1 MALKIKELQE
11 FARNT
16 KFTYKVVKE
25 VYDYLVDSIR
35 KENVNIDILSGVILQ
50 MVQNNLNNVA
60 EYEQYTRR
68 DIKEESNIPEL
79 TPEEAKELIHEQM
92 NERVKSNVRIKLGYS
107 KSSWNKVM
115 RYEKMMKDYLGKA
128 LPEYLSQM
136 IAQSIK
142 LEDDEAAELFL
153 KFEEKWKTFCR
164 SNIINRYPGSEKQ
177 GNTREQIL
185 NLFAERVRSILTQPV
200 DEIKQV

>member
-50 MVQNNLNNVA
+50 MAQNNLNNVD

-79 TPEEAKELIHEQM
+79 TPEEAKELIHKQM

-164 SNIINRYPGSEKQ
+164 NNIINRYPGSEKQ